1 MITVLT
7 GENDYELTMRR
18 RALAREFEGEVIRR
32 DAQEL
37 ERADLADMFAGQT
50 LFSTK
55 RLVLIDEPSASS
67 ELWGHLA
74 DWMGRVADD
83 THVVL
88 IEPKLDKRTSAYKW
102 LKAHADIQEC
112 RPIASSDSWLEQ
124 YAKGKSVTL
133 TDAQLRTI
141 ASRVGND
148 QWQLAEVIDKLA
160 LLDEITDQWITD
172 VIQSTPSENVFA
184 LFETTLSGD
193 VTRTHELVQ
202 ALSRSED
209 PYKLIGLLSSQAVS
223 LVTLSVSR
231 KAPREVAADLGLK
244 SAYPLEVLAPH
255 ARRLSL
261 AQSTKIIQLLAGVD
275 DQIKSS
281 DADPW
286 LVLESALV
294 QIASLK

>member
-1 MITVLT
+1 MVTVLT
-7 GENDYELTMRR
+7 GENDFALTMRVKQLSSQFDGTIER
-18 RALAREFEGEVIRR
+18 Y
-32 DAQEL
+32 DAGNISTEQM
-37 ERADLADMFAGQT
+37 ADLFAGQM
-50 LFSTK
+50 LFSER
-55 RLVLIDEPSASS
+55 RLILLDEPSTNS
-67 ELWGHLA
+67 ELWSHLA
-74 DWMGRVADD
+74 DWMGRVAND
-83 THVVL
+83 TQVVL

-102 LKAHADIQEC
+102 LKQHADIQEY
-112 RPIASSDSWLEQ
+112 RPLASSEPWVRQ
-124 YAKGKSVTL
+124 YAGAKSVQL

-141 ASRVGND
+141 AGRVGVD

-160 LLDEITDQWITD
+160 LLDTVTDQWITD

-255 ARRLSL
+255 ARRLTL